1 MAETEETIEAQPK
14 GENNEDKDKDRPK
27 GKDVLKG
34 EPKVEDKGEDILK
47 LGNTFR
53 RACMLNWFE
62 LVTSGFLEEKY
73 NSVSFCFCVIPIFW
87 ELPRS

>member
-14 GENNEDKDKDRPK
+14 GEDNEDKDKDKPK
-27 GKDVLKG
+27 GEEVLKGEPKG
-34 EPKVEDKGEDILK
+34 EPKVEDKEEDVLK

-73 NSVSFCFCVIPIFW
+73 NSVSFCFCVIPIF
-87 ELPRS
+87 